1 MILAIDIG
9 NSNIV
14 LGIFK
19 DDKLS
24 FVSRLSTDFRKTS
37 DELAAMICQVLSL
50 KGVAPADIVDS
61 ILSTVVPSL
70 LQPMESAIETITG
83 RKPLLVAPG
92 IKTGLN
98 VKIDNPSQLGSDML
112 TDCVA
117 ASNLYPKPVIVLDL
131 GTATTVSAVDKD
143 NNFIGGAIMP
153 GVMTGLNALIERTAQ
168 LPQIAIEAPKHAIST
183 NTNDS
188 MQSGIVF
195 GTAAMLDG
203 MIERF
208 EEELGC
214 EAFVVATGGL
224 SGEISKHT
232 RKKVVHNPNLLI
244 EGLYIIYKKNVRKA

>member
-9 NSNIV
+9 NTNIV
-14 LGIFK
+14 LGLFK

-24 FVSRLSTDFRKTS
+24 FVSRLSTDFRKTA
-37 DELAAMICQVLSL
+37 DELAVSIHEILSL
-50 KGVAPADIVDS
+50 KGVSAAEIRDS
-61 ILSTVVPSL
+61 ILSTVAPSL
-70 LQPMESAIETITG
+70 LQPMSAAIQTITG
-83 RKPLLVAPG
+83 KKPLLVAPG

-117 ASNLYPKPVIVLDL
+117 AANLYPKPVIVLDL
-131 GTATTVSAVDKD
+131 GTATTISAVDKD
-143 NNFIGGAIMP
+143 SNMIGCAIMP
-153 GVMTGLNALIERTAQ
+153 GVMTGLNALIEKTAQ
-168 LPQIAIEAPKHAIST
+168 LPQIAIEAPPRAIST

-188 MQSGIVF
+188 IQSGIVF
-195 GTAAMLDG
+195 GTASMLDG

-208 EEELGC
+208 EEELGS

-224 SGEISKHT
+224 SGEISRHT

-244 EGLYIIYKKNVRKA
+244 EGLYIIYKKNAHKN